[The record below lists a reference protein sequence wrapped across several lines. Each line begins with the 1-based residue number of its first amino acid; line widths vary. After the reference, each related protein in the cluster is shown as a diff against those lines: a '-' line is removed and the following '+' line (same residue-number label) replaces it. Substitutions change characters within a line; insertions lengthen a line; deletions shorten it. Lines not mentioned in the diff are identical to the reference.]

1 MQDKIKNTFL
11 AESLEKSKQM
21 CKELGL
27 TFHRLVSVEQ
37 VREEPPV
44 EEPEPEPECEE
55 DEC

>member
-1 MQDKIKNTFL
+1 
-11 AESLEKSKQM
+11 M

-27 TFHRLVSVEQ
+27 AFHRLVSVEQ
-37 VREEPPV
+37 VREEPPE